1 MSTVEEEA
9 PGIYTL
15 RLELSALVRER
26 ILFTGVTIER
36 STVLTWRGSSAIR
49 RGRGREEDGDCRGC
63 YVINVLNI

>member
-49 RGRGREEDGDCRGC
+49 
-63 YVINVLNI
+63 